1 MLVSVAS
8 FLPILIVGPIAD
20 ALGTTVVLML
30 VATAITA
37 SGLASI
43 FMRGALKPAERGSRY
58 DVGNRDPIAAA
69 LRAGEVP
76 TPDVQDSAI
85 AVGQRVK
92 KRADAATTSGDDS
105 TRPS

>member
-1 MLVSVAS
+1 VA
-8 FLPILIVGPIAD
+8 I
-20 ALGTTVVLML
+20 
-30 VATAITA
+30 AITA

-76 TPDVQDSAI
+76 TPDVRDAAI
-85 AVGQRVK
+85 AVGERVRK
-92 KRADAATTSGDDS
+92 SADPASNPSGDDPA
-105 TRPS
+105 RPS

>member
-1 MLVSVAS
+1 MENDGGALKAEKESTLTAS
-8 FLPILIVGPIAD
+8 SLPSPSRSP
-20 ALGTTVVLML
+20 
-30 VATAITA
+30 AITA

-92 KRADAATTSGDDS
+92 KRADAASTTSGDDS
-105 TRPS
+105 ARPS